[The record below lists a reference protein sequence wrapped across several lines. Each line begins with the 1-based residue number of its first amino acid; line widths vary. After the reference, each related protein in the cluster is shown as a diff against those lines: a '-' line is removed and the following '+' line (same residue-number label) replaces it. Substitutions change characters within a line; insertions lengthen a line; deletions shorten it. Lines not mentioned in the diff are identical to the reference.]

1 MATRKNL
8 SGSMAFRSYI
18 PPKISEYEI
27 ITEGLD
33 LEGLHL
39 LFGKLSRELHAA
51 DEDAV
56 SSIIKR
62 EAYASYDLAADHASN
77 PFSFFA
83 VENENAENIIRATR
97 YGVEAL
103 EEFPISSRL
112 MRNLHYIIC
121 EGADYDKKYRGDFRK
136 SPVWIG
142 RPGAGIHD
150 ADYVAPVGEDLTEGM
165 TDLENYINYSEHDPF
180 VKAAVIHYQ
189 FEMLHPFIDANGR
202 VGRLL
207 NNLFLLESGN
217 LPNAALL
224 LSPVI
229 SRNYNRYCNEIQKLN
244 ATHDMTSWLKYFL
257 ELLREAAIIT
267 LKQDGTPV
275 TYTELGCRKQ
285 ESDSDGD
292 HCSDFDDET
301 VQLGLDS
308 CGD

>member
-8 SGSMAFRSYI
+8 SGGMAFRSYI

-27 ITEGLD
+27 RPEMMNSGDMHT
-33 LEGLHL
+33 
-39 LFGKLSRELHAA
+39 LFVELS
-51 DEDAV
+51 DALSVAEETTV

-62 EAYASYDLAADHASN
+62 EAYASYDLAADHPSN
-77 PFSFFA
+77 PFSFFTI
-83 VENENAENIIRATR
+83 ENENADNIVRATR

-103 EEFPISSRL
+103 AELPISTRL

-121 EGADYDKKYRGDFRK
+121 EGADYDKKYRGDIRK

-142 RPGAGIHD
+142 RPGAGIKD
-150 ADYVAPVGEDLTEGM
+150 ADFVAPVGEDLTDGL
-165 TDLENYINYSEHDPF
+165 TDLENYINYSDDDVF

-207 NNLFLLESGN
+207 NNLFLTESGV
-217 LPNAALL
+217 LSTPALL

-229 SRNYNRYCNEIQKLN
+229 TRNYNSYCMAIQETNLN
-244 ATHDMTSWLKYFL
+244 RDMNFWIKYFTG
-257 ELLREAAIIT
+257 LLREAATLT
-267 LKQDGTPV
+267 LKQCTP
-275 TYTELGCRKQ
+275 
-285 ESDSDGD
+285 ESKHNFDEIRYP
-292 HCSDFDDET
+292 DFDVDAI
-301 VQLGLDS
+301 QLGLDS